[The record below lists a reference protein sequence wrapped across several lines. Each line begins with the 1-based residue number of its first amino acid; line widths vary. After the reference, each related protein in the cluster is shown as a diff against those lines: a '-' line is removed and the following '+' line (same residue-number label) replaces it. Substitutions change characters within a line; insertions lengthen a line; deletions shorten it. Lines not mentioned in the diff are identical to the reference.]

1 MPNGTISMIQP
12 EVVRRVLGL
21 GSQSVTLC
29 LEVKTSQS
37 NELKLFPAECRP
49 QINPLVQV
57 FLYRNATLTSTE
69 RITQRRRELQSF
81 DFLLRNGESQRAYK
95 T

>member
-21 GSQSVTLC
+21 GSQSVTRC
-29 LEVKTSQS
+29 LEVQVSQ
-37 NELKLFPAECRP
+37 NNDHKLFQAECRP

-57 FLYRNATLTSTE
+57 FLNRNATLSSSE
-69 RITQRRRELQSF
+69 RNAQRRRELQAF
-81 DFLLRNGESQRAYK
+81 EFLLKNGESHRAYK
-95 T
+95 I